1 MKENY
6 LLAYKTVTSQQLS
19 DFEHGTLAQI
29 THFLHT
35 EVGTINQ
42 APKPGDQNGLYQE
55 RYLMID

>member
-6 LLAYKTVTSQQLS
+6 LLACKTVISPQLS
-19 DFEHGTLAQI
+19 DSEHGTLAQI